1 MKNRCCRSQ
10 PAFTTRSSPLRFSFP
25 MSKVILITGAN
36 RGIGF
41 CIAQG
46 IAERLEN
53 CCILVASRKLSA
65 AEDAIAKLQHLKA
78 TFEPVELDVT
88 SDDSITACLETI
100 RTNHGRLDGTSTH
113 PLTMTQEQQ

>member
-1 MKNRCCRSQ
+1 
-10 PAFTTRSSPLRFSFP
+10 

-46 IAERLEN
+46 IAERLED
-53 CCILVASRKLSA
+53 CCILVASRDLSA
-65 AEDAIAKLQHLKA
+65 AEDAISKLRHLKA
-78 TFEPVELDVT
+78 TFEPIELDVT
-88 SDDSITACLETI
+88 SDDSIKACLETI

-113 PLTMTQEQQ
+113 SLRQANKNIKNENKKTKTQY